1 MNYLLVE
8 KQKVSY
14 RCKTPSKGF
23 EFFHKN
29 YVVIGNSDVA
39 ATAVAMATVSFQNA
53 GYCGQPRTQVFL
65 LPRLDGQRKRP
76 WLRLVCFAT

>member
-29 YVVIGNSDVA
+29 YDSSDVA
-39 ATAVAMATVSFQNA
+39 ATAVAMATVTFQNA
-53 GYCGQPRTQVFL
+53 GYCGQPRTQGFL

-76 WLRLVCFAT
+76 WLRLV